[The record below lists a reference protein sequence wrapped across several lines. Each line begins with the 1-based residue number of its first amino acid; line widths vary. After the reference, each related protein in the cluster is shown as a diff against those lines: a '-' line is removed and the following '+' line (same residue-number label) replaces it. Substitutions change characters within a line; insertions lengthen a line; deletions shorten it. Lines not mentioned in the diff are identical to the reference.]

1 MQPGVVPN
9 FFERV
14 KSHLQGHKYSNIFSA
29 VHLFG
34 HSLGGMLALVAEARR
49 PGTFVSMY
57 VFEPNVGEWCACF
70 PCSVSVV
77 SVFGG
82 PSFVQ
87 PLFCLQGSQIC
98 APVPGRHMHTS
109 NGMRQDRSH
118 GFDAIWDRHQA

>member
-9 FFERV
+9 FFERM
-14 KSHLQGHKYSNIFSA
+14 KSHLQGHEYSNIFPA

-57 VFEPNVGEWCACF
+57 VFEPNVGEWCASF
-70 PCSVSVV
+70 PCSVQCFLCLVA
-77 SVFGG
+77 
-82 PSFVQ
+82 
-87 PLFCLQGSQIC
+87 PLLISRSCLQGSQIC

-109 NGMRQDRSH
+109 IRQDRSH